1 MLRLIQV
8 RQEIIMHRLTIL
20 ILSVRFFLNVPF
32 GWGGIL
38 GFGKCCL
45 GSGEI
50 TPRERHA
57 PGHGFTTAPGKTRRM
72 SYTTS
77 TAALG
82 MLLSSLRHFLNF
94 IFVPFVHDIPFG
106 VGTIQ
111 ALATEKTKNKI
122 LREKSLALEEVTRPK
137 LSIRMC
143 FILHLLGLPHIL
155 LPRSKLLRVM
165 SSLL

>member
-1 MLRLIQV
+1 MLRLVQV

-20 ILSVRFFLNVPF
+20 ILSVRFFWYVLF
-32 GWGGIL
+32 GWGAIL
-38 GFGKCCL
+38 GFGECCL

-72 SYTTS
+72 GNTTS
-77 TAALG
+77 TVALG

-94 IFVPFVHDIPFG
+94 IFVPFVHGIPFG

-111 ALATEKTKNKI
+111 ALATERTKTKI
-122 LREKSLALEEVTRPK
+122 LREKNLALEKVRKPK

-143 FILHLLGLPHIL
+143 FILHLLGLRHTL